1 MNEKRRILTVRAL
14 SAVLCLLTLLVM
26 VSCAKKELPEL
37 WKNAT
42 YTEDKTLGNGATTI
56 TLRVEA
62 GEKSVVLTLK
72 TDKTI
77 LADVLTEHNLV
88 EGEDSAYGLMIKVVN
103 GIRADYDLDGA
114 YWALYKN
121 DEYAMSGAD
130 STVIADGENYA
141 LVYTKG

>member
-1 MNEKRRILTVRAL
+1 MKKRRILTVRAL